1 MKVMALLPAICI
13 LWLAPATAQTP
24 ATPPASGPVQPPAT
38 APARAP
44 AEAATPAPAVP
55 ADSLGRETPRG
66 AAVGYL
72 QAVRDGE
79 LERAAQYLNLSRL
92 PEGRRAAQ
100 GPTLAR
106 HLKQVLDRVLWVE
119 PEALSGEPSGH
130 TDDGLPAHLDRIGT
144 IDTSRGRV
152 EVLLERVP
160 GEGGP
165 IWQVAAAT
173 VAQVPALHAEFGP
186 GLLANV
192 LPEPLVRIRVLEVAL
207 WQWIGLV
214 VLLVVAAA
222 ASWLVA
228 FVVARAVRP
237 VVARLSPTLGERL
250 VGAEMG
256 PLRLAVGLVLFSA
269 GSLVLRLSVPAQEVI
284 TALTRLALILAVAWL
299 LTRLTGLFAQ
309 RAVERL
315 LANGRSSAIGV
326 VPLARKTVVALIAV
340 LALLAGLHEFG
351 VNVTAVVAGL
361 GIGGLA
367 VALAAQKTVENLFGG
382 VTLILNQPVRVGDFC
397 RFGSRVGIIEEIGLR
412 STRVRTLDRTVVTVP
427 NATFSGL
434 ELENF
439 ALRDRIWF
447 STKLGLRSETTAD
460 QIRWVLVEIRRLLYS
475 HERVI
480 PDPARIRFVGFGDY
494 SLDLEIFAYVAT
506 TDFGEFL
513 AIREELYL
521 SIMDIVAQSG
531 TGFAFPSQTLYVGPD
546 PGLDAKR
553 SREAEARVREWR
565 EGQELLMP
573 EFPRERVE
581 ALRGSVPYPPKGSA
595 LAAAAGRRA

>member
-382 VTLILNQPVRVGDFC
+382 VTLILDQPVRVGDFC

-447 STKLGLRSETTAD
+447 STKLGLRYETTAD